1 MRTRRA
7 LAGLAVL
14 LGALVLG
21 TGARAAQYVVEI
33 KGMAFGAAPAH
44 LKVGDTIEW
53 RNNDMFRH
61 TATAWMGSFDLDLP
75 PGGHATALMKKAGP
89 VNVYCRFHPTMT
101 LRLNVAAK

>member
-1 MRTRRA
+1 MHTRRA

-21 TGARAAQYVVEI
+21 TGVRAAQYVVEI
-33 KGMAFGAAPAH
+33 KGMAFGPAPAH
-44 LKVGDTIEW
+44 LVVGDTITW
-53 RNNDMFRH
+53 RNSDMFRH

-75 PGGHATALMKKAGP
+75 PGGQATAVLKKAGP
-89 VNVYCRFHPTMT
+89 VNVYCRYHPTMT